1 MLQVDRVNDYSSD
14 TSIFRQSY
22 YRSEKCTESRFF
34 TENDKTLLWNLQPKN
49 EVAATNDKD
58 MQAQN
63 TQLSEI
69 RGFRRSLSII
79 RHLPATL

>member
-1 MLQVDRVNDYSSD
+1 MIIFQTHQFSD
-14 TSIFRQSY
+14 SHIIELRNVQKQIL
-22 YRSEKCTESRFF
+22 YR
-34 TENDKTLLWNLQPKN
+34 NYKTLLWNLQPKN

-63 TQLSEI
+63 AQLSEI
-69 RGFRRSLSII
+69 RGFRRNLHII